1 MIFNKG
7 KVLRIKLRPNQLFIG
22 LNTTSHLVVLIF
34 VLFFP
39 FRIYSQSDF
48 MKPKFSD
55 AKVIDPEKELL
66 QVESLY
72 NQGQYQQV
80 VTSIDNIF
88 RTAKGLSDTALT
100 RLYTYQ
106 AFAYVALDK
115 KELAKNTFRYLL
127 MVNPKMS
134 FDPRYVSPKIIEVF
148 EETRRQIGDTI
159 KLIPKLYTYAQTDNR
174 KVKIRSLIYPGL
186 GQLSVK
192 QNTKGYLFLCTETI
206 SLIGLVV
213 SHFMTN
219 SAHQEYLN
227 NRNILEMDEKYN
239 KYSFWYQC
247 RLGFAVSCISI
258 WFLNYL
264 DASLY

>member
-1 MIFNKG
+1 M
-7 KVLRIKLRPNQLFIG
+7 LRIKLKPNKLFIA
-22 LNTTSHLVVLIF
+22 LDTSSHLIILIL

-48 MKPKFSD
+48 VEPKFSD
-55 AKVIDPEKELL
+55 AKIIVPEKELF

-80 VTSIDNIF
+80 VTGIDNIF
-88 RTAKGLSDTALT
+88 QTTKGLSDTVLT
-100 RLYTYQ
+100 QLYTYQ

-127 MVNPKMS
+127 MLNPKMS
-134 FDPRYVSPKIIEVF
+134 LDPRYVSPKIIEIF

-159 KLIPKLYTYAQTDNR
+159 KLVPKLYTHAQTNNR
-174 KVKIRSLIYPGL
+174 KAKIRSLIYPGL

-192 QNTKGYLFLCTETI
+192 QNTKGYLFLWTETI
-206 SLIGLVV
+206 SIIGLVV